1 MNATSL
7 AADAGPTVATDRASL
22 LGLGPLVRKDLSEW
36 RRGRRAVVTLLAVVA
51 LMAVTAANGAINHWA
66 VAQFPK
72 TADLGALVS
81 VEPMDNF
88 LKAIGTQFS
97 VVAAV
102 FATMGLIVG
111 ERDAGTLAWTASKP
125 VARHS
130 IWLSKWITS
139 GATLLLVAVVA
150 PVVVTAALVTMLY
163 GPLDPGIVVLTIVG
177 LGASVLLFTA
187 IGLATGAYARS
198 QAVVV
203 AIGLGA
209 MVVPNLVA
217 GVYAPL
223 NDVLPTS
230 ILGWALGVGTG
241 QAVSWATPIAWLA
254 AVALIAAVGIRRM
267 RTMEF

>member
-7 AADAGPTVATDRASL
+7 AAEGGMSAATERTAL
-22 LGLGPLVRKDLSEW
+22 LGLGPLIRKDLSEW
-36 RRGRRAVVTLLAVVA
+36 RRGRRAVVILLAVVS

-66 VAQFPK
+66 MTQFPK
-72 TADLGALVS
+72 TADIGALVS
-81 VEPMDNF
+81 IQPMDNF
-88 LKAIGTQFS
+88 LKAIGTQFG

-139 GATLLLVAVVA
+139 SLALFFAAVFV
-150 PVVVTAALVTMLY
+150 PVIVTAAIVTALY
-163 GPLDPGIVVLTIVG
+163 GPLDPVIVASTIVG
-177 LGASVLLFTA
+177 LSASVVLFTA

-203 AIGLGA
+203 AVGLGA
-209 MVVPNLVA
+209 MFVPTLVA
-217 GVYAPL
+217 GLYAPL
-223 NDVLPTS
+223 NDLLPTS
-230 ILGWALGVGTG
+230 VLGWSIGLGSG
-241 QAVSWATPIAWLA
+241 QAVPWITPFAWLA
-254 AVALIAAVGIRRM
+254 GVALIAAAGIRRM